1 MEMILTNTKK
11 TSASLARRT
20 NNVLAVGRIKNK
32 REMGMVIDMPTVHTV
47 DVVDTVESNEYI
59 LPSWLDAHN
68 KRVYSRAAR
77 I

>member
-11 TSASLARRT
+11 TSVSLARRT

-47 DVVDTVESNEYI
+47 DTVESNEFI